1 MRNVTEVREIFAHFS
16 KRLHSLGCCCSCSCS
31 RYICVGVGGGGWR
44 LLLAAGVL
52 WMAAP
57 LPPPPPPAQLYDILM
72 MSTFMTVGLK
82 ILQCFDSWPFG
93 N

>member
-16 KRLHSLGCCCSCSCS
+16 KRLHSLGCCCCCSYVCA
-31 RYICVGVGGGGWR
+31 GGGWQWV
-44 LLLAAGVL
+44 AAAGGVL
-52 WMAAP
+52 WLAA
-57 LPPPPPPAQLYDILM
+57 PPAQLYDILM